1 MAIDIHDVV
10 SGVII
15 IFVTGDGEVPYAGNV
30 VERVVN
36 GKVDDIQ
43 ARGPAHVRSVI
54 GVAVEHCVVRG
65 GHGTARFRIVVI
77 IHLLARADVIQGV
90 QIGALIDSDAIPVA
104 GVIIPTIVLAL
115 GPGIEVG

>member
-10 SGVII
+10 GRIII
-15 IFVTGDGEVPYAGNV
+15 IFVSIDGEVPNAANV

-43 ARGPAHVRSVI
+43 ARGPAYVRSVI
-54 GVAVEHCVVRG
+54 VVAVEHCVVRG

-104 GVIIPTIVLAL
+104 GVIIPTVVLAL
-115 GPGIEVG
+115 GPSVEIG